1 MLSFLWLFSGLS
13 LADDPG
19 KTEVTITDDGW
30 VEVPLDF
37 TFPFYNQNYVTS
49 FMFSNGVIGFMNPN
63 SIPGTGISN
72 DGLCCNSYDFSTT
85 SYDAMGNYGGVRFD
99 YVIMPWHTDLIDIG
113 TGKFYIQGDTTFQ
126 SYFWENISEYYD
138 NTNLNTFDTTIYPTG
153 NIKFAYQ
160 AIDIQSHSVSV
171 ALIGDLSAGQ
181 YTQWFYNN
189 PSTDG
194 GVYWTSG
201 NTVPIEISGGQS
213 ICDVDSTAS
222 YVCTFFAVGYAEEVY
237 SNACSASALYDPGCP
252 GYTTAYTTQQCGIS
266 TLYNSACPGY
276 ATAYFN
282 QQCSLDAIYDP
293 SCTGYE
299 TAYLDNQCVLDSTY
313 SPYCSGYSIAI
324 AEEENEYDYEEAY
337 EDDFTYEEELIE
349 DTYIPEIEY
358 ENFFDF
364 QPEIVDTNDYMPEF
378 QTYETFTP
386 EVEITTY
393 ETTIAEVFIEIETQM
408 MEEFDDFSMDMF
420 EDFPMPE
427 MDMSEPLEEIMM
439 MDDFPPMMEDFS
451 TEMQVDDF
459 ANTME
464 DFPEMLEMP
473 EIEQEV
479 ELAEQEELTEEIMP
493 EPELEQEPEPG
504 DQEMLTEEPVEE
516 ETVEEEVIEE
526 IEEVEEV
533 EEAIEEEEPEIE
545 PEEEIEEEIE
555 EEAIEED
562 EENDEPLE
570 EEEEESEGT
579 TDEEADEESEESDD
593 GESNDE
599 EESEEVLEPE
609 AEEEVEEV
617 VVESKIKE
625 PTAAE
630 KKKAKQAKLREIIT
644 SKLKSLAVEMG
655 EAASL
660 AEQQELQNFI
670 IALLNFNLGFNSYNS
685 SMIDGTFYDNR
696 DIYINMKVP
705 ENQRGLRNGL
715 ANQIL
720 HNKLVDIQYEEDYGR
735 SRIQGD

>member
-1 MLSFLWLFSGLS
+1 MRNLLTALLLSFLWLFSGLS

-113 TGKFYIQGDTTFQ
+113 TGKFYIQGNTTFQ

-153 NIKFAYQ
+153 NIKFSYQ
-160 AIDIQSHSVSV
+160 ALDIQSHSVSV

-201 NTVPIEISGGQS
+201 NTVPVEISGGQS

-237 SNACSASALYDPGCP
+237 SNGCSASALYDPGCA

-266 TLYNSACPGY
+266 
-276 ATAYFN
+276 
-282 QQCSLDAIYDP
+282 SLYDP
-293 SCTGYE
+293 ACTGYE

-313 SPYCSGYSIAI
+313 SPYCSGYSVAI

-337 EDDFTYEEELIE
+337 EDDFTYEEELVE
-349 DTYIPEIEY
+349 DIYIPEVEY
-358 ENFFDF
+358 EDFFDF
-364 QPEIVDTNDYMPEF
+364 QPEIVDTNDYTPEF
-378 QTYETFTP
+378 QTYEMFTP

-393 ETTIAEVFIEIETQM
+393 ETTIAEVFNEIETQM

-459 ANTME
+459 TNTME

-479 ELAEQEELTEEIMP
+479 ELTEQEELTEEIMP

-504 DQEMLTEEPVEE
+504 DQEMLIEEPVEE
-516 ETVEEEVIEE
+516 ETIEEEVIEE

-533 EEAIEEEEPEIE
+533 EETIEEESEVE

-555 EEAIEED
+555 EEEVI
-562 EENDEPLE
+562 
-570 EEEEESEGT
+570 EEEEES
-579 TDEEADEESEESDD
+579 DESIDEDADEENEESNDT
-593 GESNDE
+593 ESNDE

-696 DIYINMKVP
+696 DIYLNMKVP